1 MAPGQRYRIEVDHG
15 SAGARVTIAGEIDMA
30 TIPPLERARERV
42 LAQNPTQV
50 VIDLRDVRFIDS
62 SGLKFLLETDRLS
75 RRNGWTLQL
84 VRPAET
90 AMRVLTLTG
99 VDKHL
104 PFIDG
109 GEHQRS

>member
-15 SAGARVTIAGEIDMA
+15 TAGATVTIAGEIDMT
-30 TIPPLERARERV
+30 TIPPLESARERV

-50 VIDLRDVRFIDS
+50 LFDLRDVRFIDS

-75 RRNGWTLQL
+75 RSDGWTLQL

-104 PFIDG
+104 PFVDE
-109 GEHQRS
+109 GENERS